1 MASDGS
7 AADGASSG
15 PTQDAV
21 GGSGVASVGD
31 LAALGQMAPHE
42 VIAQVLKEALP
53 YIEALRGHFLV
64 IKLGGS
70 TLETQRDALEDI
82 VWLRSLGAQP
92 VLVHGGG
99 PEINTWLERLG
110 IPHRFER
117 GLRVTDAETLDVVR
131 MALAG
136 KVNGELVQLLGRLG
150 GSAVGLS
157 GLDGGLLRAQPISPE
172 LGFVGE
178 VVAVEPGPIETLS
191 KAGYIPVVAPLA
203 LGPDG
208 EALNVNADDAAA
220 DLARGLRAAKLL
232 YISDVPGI
240 LDPDGQLL
248 SVLSDDDVRRLIAE
262 GVISGGMIPK
272 AEACLRALDATPR
285 VHIVDGGEPH
295 VLIRELF
302 THRGAGTMIERARPT
317 QGS

>member
-1 MASDGS
+1 MANRPTAADGS
-7 AADGASSG
+7 AGD
-15 PTQDAV
+15 PIREPV
-21 GGSGVASVGD
+21 GGSEVASVGD
-31 LAALGQMAPHE
+31 LAALGQMTPHE

-70 TLETQRDALEDI
+70 TLENQRDALEDI

-99 PEINTWLERLG
+99 PEINAWLERLG

-117 GLRVTDAETLDVVR
+117 GLRVTDADTLDVVR

-136 KVNGELVQLLGRLG
+136 KVNGELVQLLARLG
-150 GSAVGLS
+150 GAAVGIS
-157 GLDGGLLRAQPISPE
+157 GLDGGLLRARRVSPE

-178 VVAVEPGPIETLS
+178 VVSVEPGPVETLS
-191 KAGYIPVVAPLA
+191 DAGYIPVVAPLA

-220 DLARGLRAAKLL
+220 DLARGLHAAKLL

-240 LDPDGQLL
+240 LDRDGKLL
-248 SVLSDDDVRRLIAE
+248 SVLTDDDVRRLIAE
-262 GVISGGMIPK
+262 GVIHGGMIPK
-272 AEACLRALDATPR
+272 AEACLRALDATER

-302 THRGAGTMIERARPT
+302 THRGAGTMIERARAHE
-317 QGS
+317 